1 MDEMLQA
8 YKAEWD
14 DSVDVASDEDMHSPA
29 PCTPERVPRI
39 NDVKVLDSP
48 ELNQRISEWQTLDL
62 RSPSP
67 RPSTA
72 AQSSWEVP
80 SDQVSTERVAE
91 DKVETALPWT
101 PVAVS
106 PRTERLFM
114 EQSMGDPCA
123 NSPIRGNESPRHLL
137 FKKWY
142 RQETWVDPELV
153 RDSDLEVISNDS
165 VLSED
170 AGSLS
175 PAGSADATVHLIG
188 KSAEYVAE
196 VCRQV
201 RFVCAWKQMQMS
213 LETELPDGIVEW
225 DSTRTAVKRKK
236 DKRVLKASAK
246 ARMKRPAAVR
256 KKPASSVAVHSGRL
270 LLGTHR
276 GSDKKLVLPLPPK
289 STSSKAP
296 GPPETVEEVYP
307 WIASKT
313 NAKRHVVGSD
323 SSKGLQ
329 GACQRL
335 NLPQAQARHSL
346 SEYTPVQ
353 TLLLKNIAKR
363 ALKKMRGSYQTKGKK
378 MQMVG
383 GDQKCEA
390 LAGQI
395 KASMRRAGKLGRAAA
410 DSSGEHLD
418 PLSLYFLS
426 VHPGLDSDLFEAN
439 RFVSAMTAH
448 PCKSAKESVCDTST
462 NANCA
467 AECDGNGAD
476 VNTFRDGGPGHA
488 LFNNVDVTL
497 PFTVTTRFIT
507 NNGMPNGTLIEIEQE
522 LYQAGRSYKTAL
534 TDQSAAETAKHFR
547 AANKFGEVY
556 GGLKQMGESLHNGM
570 VLVIALWSDPGTL
583 AWGFMLDSCDANK
596 TVYDCAKNHEF
607 NDIVWEEA
615 NQVQP
620 GIWRGPVD
628 YYPDF
633 ATSFQT
639 KDVAFN
645 WAGIPPSIKRQVQF
659 NCKGCETKTAPC
671 DCASVPYALTVSNIK
686 VKHTAPSEQQPIE
699 PGKTPGQGGGG
710 SNSLMMTILVP
721 MGIALGVAACV
732 AFLCCYVCSE
742 DDVENVRARRRRKRF
757 MKCQDSSESSTD

>member
-1 MDEMLQA
+1 MVWERMREMVDKERSIWKKEWPCCWVCKGRMTSTSDKNVLRCSNAVCSGGRPRDLAIYFFVFVTASNNNNPSPAKSSRPGLNQWKTAWSPFGARAQGGHNLEPHKFLQA
-8 YKAEWD
+8 TYCA
-14 DSVDVASDEDMHSPA
+14 AL
-29 PCTPERVPRI
+29 RI
-39 NDVKVLDSP
+39 P
-48 ELNQRISEWQTLDL
+48 Q
-62 RSPSP
+62 
-67 RPSTA
+67 
-72 AQSSWEVP
+72 
-80 SDQVSTERVAE
+80 
-91 DKVETALPWT
+91 
-101 PVAVS
+101 
-106 PRTERLFM
+106 
-114 EQSMGDPCA
+114 
-123 NSPIRGNESPRHLL
+123 
-137 FKKWY
+137 
-142 RQETWVDPELV
+142 
-153 RDSDLEVISNDS
+153 
-165 VLSED
+165 
-170 AGSLS
+170 
-175 PAGSADATVHLIG
+175 DATVHLIG

-353 TLLLKNIAKR
+353 TLLLKDIAKR

-426 VHPGLDSDLFEAN
+426 VHPGLDS
-439 RFVSAMTAH
+439 VISAFREYMTW
-448 PCKSAKESVCDTST
+448 CKGRLAPKDAYHDTSWLMHKPPEWGKKKSGVFET
-462 NANCA
+462 HGKKKYIQPKQEIRKQRTMKQGPTPTCTSHTSNVPCVHMNTPA
-467 AECDGNGAD
+467 AY
-476 VNTFRDGGPGHA
+476 H
-488 LFNNVDVTL
+488 
-497 PFTVTTRFIT
+497 
-507 NNGMPNGTLIEIEQE
+507 
-522 LYQAGRSYKTAL
+522 
-534 TDQSAAETAKHFR
+534 
-547 AANKFGEVY
+547 
-556 GGLKQMGESLHNGM
+556 
-570 VLVIALWSDPGTL
+570 
-583 AWGFMLDSCDANK
+583 
-596 TVYDCAKNHEF
+596 
-607 NDIVWEEA
+607 
-615 NQVQP
+615 
-620 GIWRGPVD
+620 D
-628 YYPDF
+628 Y
-633 ATSFQT
+633 
-639 KDVAFN
+639 
-645 WAGIPPSIKRQVQF
+645 
-659 NCKGCETKTAPC
+659 
-671 DCASVPYALTVSNIK
+671 
-686 VKHTAPSEQQPIE
+686 
-699 PGKTPGQGGGG
+699 
-710 SNSLMMTILVP
+710 
-721 MGIALGVAACV
+721 
-732 AFLCCYVCSE
+732 
-742 DDVENVRARRRRKRF
+742 
-757 MKCQDSSESSTD
+757 

>member
-1 MDEMLQA
+1 MTSTSDKNVLRCSNA
-8 YKAEWD
+8 VCSGGRPRDLAIYLLVFVSSFNNNNGRPRDLAIYLLVFV
-14 DSVDVASDEDMHSPA
+14 SASNNNNPSPA
-29 PCTPERVPRI
+29 
-39 NDVKVLDSP
+39 K
-48 ELNQRISEWQTLDL
+48 
-62 RSPSP
+62 SP
-67 RPSTA
+67 RPGLNQWKTA
-72 AQSSWEVP
+72 WSPFGARAKGGHNLEPHKFLQ
-80 SDQVSTERVAE
+80 AIYCA
-91 DKVETALPWT
+91 ALRIP
-101 PVAVS
+101 
-106 PRTERLFM
+106 
-114 EQSMGDPCA
+114 Q
-123 NSPIRGNESPRHLL
+123 
-137 FKKWY
+137 
-142 RQETWVDPELV
+142 
-153 RDSDLEVISNDS
+153 
-165 VLSED
+165 
-170 AGSLS
+170 
-175 PAGSADATVHLIG
+175 DATVHLIG

-426 VHPGLDSDLFEAN
+426 VHPGLDSVITAFREY
-439 RFVSAMTAH
+439 MTW
-448 PCKSAKESVCDTST
+448 CKGRLAPKDAYHDTSWLM
-462 NANCA
+462 
-467 AECDGNGAD
+467 
-476 VNTFRDGGPGHA
+476 H
-488 LFNNVDVTL
+488 
-497 PFTVTTRFIT
+497 
-507 NNGMPNGTLIEIEQE
+507 
-522 LYQAGRSYKTAL
+522 K
-534 TDQSAAETAKHFR
+534 
-547 AANKFGEVY
+547 
-556 GGLKQMGESLHNGM
+556 
-570 VLVIALWSDPGTL
+570 
-583 AWGFMLDSCDANK
+583 
-596 TVYDCAKNHEF
+596 
-607 NDIVWEEA
+607 
-615 NQVQP
+615 
-620 GIWRGPVD
+620 
-628 YYPDF
+628 
-633 ATSFQT
+633 
-639 KDVAFN
+639 
-645 WAGIPPSIKRQVQF
+645 PP
-659 NCKGCETKTAPC
+659 E
-671 DCASVPYALTVSNIK
+671 
-686 VKHTAPSEQQPIE
+686 
-699 PGKTPGQGGGG
+699 
-710 SNSLMMTILVP
+710 
-721 MGIALGVAACV
+721 
-732 AFLCCYVCSE
+732 
-742 DDVENVRARRRRKRF
+742 
-757 MKCQDSSESSTD
+757 